1 MATLSKKIMVIGFG
15 TVGQGFFELL
25 RDKRNLN
32 PFSGAVISEIVD
44 MKIGHISNPGPH
56 IIEEI
61 NRGKRFPH
69 KDVVE
74 AIRESD
80 ADIVCEFTWVNFK
93 DAEPAH
99 DHIMTALQ
107 NGKDVI
113 TTNKGPIALRYAEI
127 MAEAAKRGL
136 KVKFKGTV
144 MAGTPS
150 FNLTRLIPG
159 AQVTGIRGI
168 LNGTTNYILTRMAEG
183 MSFSAS
189 LKEAQDKGY
198 AEADPTND
206 IDGYDA
212 AAKAVILSNVFGW
225 GHTMKNIALS
235 GIRNVTPEEASG
247 GTKLIVR
254 VDARQ
259 ASVSP
264 EKLQES
270 DILRHV
276 NGVMNA
282 IEIST
287 DTLGMIYSL
296 GPGAGRKETAQAAM
310 SDLAEIINSKE

>member
-1 MATLSKKIMVIGFG
+1 MSVKKIMVIGFG
-15 TVGQGFFELL
+15 TVGQGFFEML
-25 RDKRNLN
+25 RAKGKLS
-32 PFSGAVISEIVD
+32 PFSGAKIAEIVD
-44 MKIGHISNPGPH
+44 MKIGHIREPGPNV
-56 IIEEI
+56 IDEI
-61 NRGKRFPH
+61 KGGKRFQQ

-74 AIRESD
+74 AIKESD

-99 DHIMTALQ
+99 KHMIAALQ

-113 TTNKGPIALRYAEI
+113 TTNKGPIALRYGEL

-136 KVKFKGTV
+136 QVKFKGTV

-150 FNLTRLIPG
+150 FNITRLIPG
-159 AQVTGIRGI
+159 AEVTGIRGI
-168 LNGTTNYILTRMAEG
+168 MNGTTNYILARMAEG
-183 MSFSAS
+183 MAFSAA
-189 LKEAQDKGY
+189 LKEAQEKGY

-212 AAKAVILSNVFGW
+212 AAKAAILSNVFGW
-225 GHTMKNIALS
+225 GHTMSSISVK
-235 GIRNVTPEEASG
+235 GIRDVTPEEAAN
-247 GTKLIVR
+247 GTKLLVK
-254 VDARQ
+254 VDAKQ

-264 EKLQES
+264 EKLQDS

-287 DTLGMIYSL
+287 DTLGKIYSL
-296 GPGAGRKETAQAAM
+296 GPGAGKSETAQAAM
-310 SDLAEIINSKE
+310 SDLAEILNEN